1 MYLKL
6 KSIINKNNSDIYF
19 ISAIFFISLLSKFL
33 LLDARSIHHD
43 ESLHAYYSWAYS
55 NGNGFT
61 HNPLMHGPLLFH
73 LNALLFFIFGDSD
86 YISRVV
92 PAIFGCI
99 LTFTPMLF
107 IKFIGKRAAFFSSF
121 IILLSPTIL
130 YYSRFARNDIII
142 ATITLLLVYSLFSYV
157 YASKRNNYL
166 FIFSLLLSLGFC
178 IKETHYMT
186 VFFIGVF
193 SFAISHLN
201 FLVKP
206 KNNKVSEKFSDIFVL
221 IFALT
226 IPLASPLIGIIGNL
240 FNLNMIPGAS
250 ESSRIGYPS
259 DNISLVV
266 SYVAI
271 FITFFISF
279 SVGIYWFKKKWIVL
293 FSVFWI
299 VFITF
304 FSSLGSNPD
313 GIYTGI
319 WQSLGYWIAQQ
330 DVARGSQPWFY
341 FFLVI
346 FSYEFLLIFISISS
360 IIFLRKKLR
369 VFEVFL
375 IIWFLFNMLIY
386 GIASEKM
393 PWLSVNIILPLLLY
407 SGITISEITKNISKI
422 NIYSYLKYLLFI
434 GYFALIFSL
443 FLNSTALNTLIL
455 SFITSWFLILII
467 FNKLKNLTS
476 NKPKIIDLAKVIYG
490 LILVILIIF
499 TLKIS
504 INSSFYNSDIPDEI
518 IVYTQTSPN
527 VHNLVKEIENYKL
540 INNTASIA
548 VDISG
553 GYQWPWAWYL
563 RHHDVIYFDST
574 NEETMKDKDFDKFD
588 YIIVNSRN
596 FLKFN
601 SNVTSSDLYEN
612 LNQVPFR
619 MWFPEDYR
627 FNSLNEFMEYSFN
640 INNINYLMRHVIFKD
655 FSGEIGTV
663 DMTVIRK

>member
-1 MYLKL
+1 MFLKL
-6 KSIINKNNSDIYF
+6 KSFINKNNNDIYL
-19 ISAIFFISLLSKFL
+19 ISAILFISLISKFL
-33 LLDARSIHHD
+33 LLDVRSIHHD
-43 ESLHAYYSWAYS
+43 ESLHAYYSWAYAR
-55 NGNGFT
+55 GNGFT

-73 LNALLFFIFGDSD
+73 LNALLFFIFGDTD
-86 YISRVV
+86 YILRVV
-92 PAIFGCI
+92 PAIFGCV
-99 LTFTPMLF
+99 LTFIPLLF
-107 IKFIGKRAAFFSSF
+107 IKFIGKKAAIFSSL

-142 ATITLLLVYSLFSYV
+142 ATVTLLLVYSLFSYV
-157 YASKRNNYL
+157 YSSKRNNYL
-166 FIFSLLLSLGFC
+166 FIFSILLSLGFC

-206 KNNKVSEKFSDIFVL
+206 KNKKVSEKFSDIFVL

-226 IPLASPLIGIIGNL
+226 IPLASPLLGIVGNL
-240 FNLNMIPGAS
+240 FNLNMLPSAS
-250 ESSRIGYPS
+250 SSSRIGYPS
-259 DNISLVV
+259 DNISLIV

-271 FITFFISF
+271 FITFLISF
-279 SVGIYWFKKKWIVL
+279 SVGIYWFKRKWISF

-304 FSSLGSNPD
+304 FTSLGSNPD
-313 GIYTGI
+313 GFFTGI

-330 DVARGSQPWFY
+330 DVARGSQPWYY

-360 IIFLRKKLR
+360 IIFLRKKFRL
-369 VFEVFL
+369 FEVFL
-375 IIWFLFNMLIY
+375 IIWFLVNMLLY

-393 PWLSVNIILPLLLY
+393 PWLSVNIILPLFIY
-407 SGITISEITKNISKI
+407 SGITIAEISKSISKI
-422 NIYSYLKYLLFI
+422 NIYSYLKYILLI
-434 GYFALIFSL
+434 GCFAIIFSL
-443 FLNSTALNTLIL
+443 FFNSTTLNTLLL
-455 SFITSWFLILII
+455 SFLISWFLILIA
-467 FNKLKNLTS
+467 FNKLKNIGM
-476 NKPKIIDLAKVIYG
+476 NKYKIIDLIKVIYS
-490 LILVILIIF
+490 LIIGILIVF

-504 INSSFYNSDIPDEI
+504 INSSFYNSDTPDEI

-527 VHNLVKEIENYKL
+527 VHNLIREIDNYKL
-540 INNTASIA
+540 VNNSASIA
-548 VDISG
+548 VDVSG

-574 NEETMKDKDFDKFD
+574 IEDTINDKDFYKFD

-601 SNVTSSDLYEN
+601 SKVTSSDLYEN
-612 LNQVPFR
+612 INQVPFR
-619 MWFPEDYR
+619 MWFPENYR
-627 FNSLNEFMEYSFN
+627 FNSLSEFMDHSFN
-640 INNINYLMRHVIFKD
+640 FNNINYLIRHVMFKD

-663 DMTVIRK
+663 DMTIIRK